1 MGTMSALMGVPVQNR
16 ERRELSRY
24 VLFHFA
30 LFLLIFALGYS
41 VLGSVI
47 GFAGFALG
55 SGFVVLV

>member
-1 MGTMSALMGVPVQNR
+1 MGVPVQNR